1 MRVGEDVV
9 RTNEDY
15 LLKIK
20 KQVEHASK
28 ELGELEGRKKVL
40 LEQLETKY
48 GLKSSDEVEVRLDKL
63 KEKLNRVQKQIEE
76 KMSFLQE
83 NFSI

>member
-1 MRVGEDVV
+1 MRVGEDTV
-9 RTNEDY
+9 RANEDY

-20 KQVEHASK
+20 KQVEHAGK

-48 GLKSSDEVEVRLDKL
+48 GIKSSDEIEARLDKL

-76 KMSFLQE
+76 KITFLQE
-83 NFSI
+83 NFEI